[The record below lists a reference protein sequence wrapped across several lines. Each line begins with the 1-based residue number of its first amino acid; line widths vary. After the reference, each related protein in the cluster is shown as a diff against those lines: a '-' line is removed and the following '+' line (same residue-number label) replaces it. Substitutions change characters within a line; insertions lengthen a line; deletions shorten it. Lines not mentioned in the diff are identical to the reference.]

1 MERINISS
9 GAVWEDVVGYS
20 RAVKVGNMVFVAGTT
35 AVDGETIIAL
45 GDAYGQTIYILKK
58 IESALQKAG
67 AGMQHV
73 VRTRLF
79 VTDITQWEA
88 IGRAHG
94 EVFKNIK
101 PAATMVEVKAL
112 INPQLL
118 VEIEVE
124 AVIA

>member
-1 MERINISS
+1 
-9 GAVWEDVVGYS
+9 
-20 RAVKVGNMVFVAGTT
+20 MVFVAGTT
-35 AVDGETIIAL
+35 AVAGDTVVSL
-45 GDAYGQTIYILKK
+45 GDAYAQTIYILKK
-58 IESALQKAG
+58 IESALQKTG

-94 EVFKNIK
+94 EVFKTIR

-118 VEIEVE
+118 VEIEAD